1 MVESVSA
8 ETKKRV
14 ILVGAGP
21 GDPGLLTVK
30 GREAL
35 CSADCIIYDRLAS
48 PKLLSLAKEGCE
60 LIYVGKENHHH
71 VCPQDKINTLLVEK
85 AKQYNVVVRLKGG
98 DVYVFG
104 RGGEE
109 ALFLREHG
117 IDFEVIPGVTS
128 AIAGLAAAGIPI
140 THRGIATGF
149 HVLTAHGKEDRLS
162 NIDFSKLTDE
172 TETCVFLM
180 GLSHVR
186 EVAQKLIL
194 AGRRAD
200 TPAAVISCATTQM
213 QRSCIGTLSDIADKV
228 ERKQLISPAIIVVGN
243 VVSLS
248 AKLWSGAEYREA
260 ALEGK
265 IYIVPVIRGLSSS
278 NPDLGALLR
287 EQGALVHEITVGS
300 IETVPFSPERESVPD
315 WMIFTSR
322 NAVES
327 FFAALMEAK
336 LDMRSFAKTKIA
348 VIGDK
353 TAKELEAH
361 GVYCDFLPTRPD
373 GRTLAEEFG
382 KVIQPED
389 SIWYLKGLEGSK
401 ELADA
406 FAGYK
411 GYKEIVVYENHDVSY
426 ETEILDTMRMKAE
439 QADGIFFTSASAVRR
454 ILKMQIPFPKEI
466 YSIGPATTEQ
476 LTQCG
481 IHNAKQ
487 AKNPSYEE
495 LVRLSVIANC
505 TDR

>member
-1 MVESVSA
+1 MSTD
-8 ETKKRV
+8 TKKRV

-30 GREAL
+30 GKEAL

-71 VCPQDKINTLLVEK
+71 VCPQDKINALLVEK
-85 AKQYNVVVRLKGG
+85 AKQYDVVVRLKGG

-140 THRGIATGF
+140 THRGIAMGF

-162 NIDFSKLTDE
+162 SIDFSKLTDE

-180 GLSHVR
+180 GLGHVR
-186 EVAQKLIL
+186 EVAQKLTL
-194 AGRRAD
+194 AGRSAD
-200 TPAAVISCATTQM
+200 TPAAVISCATTPLQK
-213 QRSCIGTLSDIADKV
+213 SCIGILSDIADKV
-228 ERKQLISPAIIVVGN
+228 EQEQLISPAIIVVGN

-248 AKLWSGAEYREA
+248 TKLFDKAAYGNA

-265 IYIVPVIRGLSSS
+265 TYIVPVIKGLCNA
-278 NPDLGALLR
+278 NPSLGALLR

-300 IETVPFSPERESVPD
+300 IERVPFPMESERAPD

-327 FFAALMEAK
+327 FFAALIEARR
-336 LDMRSFAKTKIA
+336 DMRFFAKTRIA

-353 TAKELEAH
+353 TAKALEAH
-361 GVYCDFLPTRPD
+361 GVYHDFLPTGSD
-373 GRTLAEEFG
+373 GSTLAEELA
-382 KVIQPED
+382 KVIQTED

-401 ELADA
+401 VLAKA
-406 FAGYK
+406 FAGHK
-411 GYKEIVVYENHDVSY
+411 GYREIVVYENHDVSY
-426 ETEILDTMRMKAE
+426 GTEVLDTMCMKAE

-454 ILKMQIPFPKEI
+454 IFKMQIPFPPKI

-476 LTQCG
+476 LTQYG
-481 IHNAKQ
+481 IHDAAQ

-495 LVRLSVIANC
+495 LVRLSVTANC